1 LASKIPPELKYSESH
16 EWVRVEGDVA
26 TIGITDFAQHS
37 LTDVVFVE
45 LPKKG
50 AKIQH
55 GKSFGVVESVK
66 SVSELFAPL
75 SGEVVEVND
84 TLTKTP
90 EKINDDPYGA
100 GWMIRV
106 KLASKDD
113 VKKLLDAKKYKATV
127 GE

>member
-1 LASKIPPELKYSESH
+1 LSKVPSDLKYSSSH
-16 EWVRVEGDVA
+16 EWIKVEGDTA

-37 LTDVVFVE
+37 LTDVVYVE

-55 GKSFGVVESVK
+55 GKGFGVVESVK
-66 SVSELFAPL
+66 SVSDLFAPI
-75 SGEVVEVND
+75 SGEVVAVND
-84 TLTKTP
+84 ALVKTP

-100 GWMIRV
+100 GWMIKVRV
-106 KLASKDD
+106 EKKDE
-113 VKKLLDAKKYKATV
+113 VARLLDAAGYKKEI

>member
-1 LASKIPPELKYSESH
+1 MASKVPPELKYSESH
-16 EWVRVEGDVA
+16 EWVRVEGDTV

-50 AKIQH
+50 AKIQS

-75 SGEVVEVND
+75 SGDVLDVNES
-84 TLTKTP
+84 LAKQP
-90 EKINDDPYGA
+90 EQINDDPYGK
-100 GWMIRV
+100 GWMLRV
-106 KLASKDD
+106 KLQKKDE
-113 VKKLLDAKKYKATV
+113 VGKLLDAVSYRKTI

>member
-1 LASKIPPELKYSESH
+1 LTSKIPPELKYSESH

-50 AKIQH
+50 TKIQH

-75 SGEVVEVND
+75 SGEVVDVNES
-84 TLTKTP
+84 LTKTP
-90 EKINDDPYGA
+90 EMINDDPYGT
-100 GWMIRV
+100 GWMVRV
-106 KLASKDD
+106 KLSAKDD
-113 VKKLLDAKKYKATV
+113 LNRLLDATSYKTTI

>member
-1 LASKIPPELKYSESH
+1 MASKIPAELKYSESH
-16 EWVRVEGDVA
+16 EWVRIEGDIA

-50 AKIQH
+50 SKLVK
-55 GKSFGVVESVK
+55 GKAFGVVESVK
-66 SVSELFAPL
+66 SVSELFAPV
-75 SGEVVEVND
+75 SGDVTDVND
-84 TLTKTP
+84 GLSKTP

-100 GWMIRV
+100 GWMLRV
-106 KLASKDD
+106 KLSAKDD
-113 VKKLLDAKKYKATV
+113 VKALLNAAKYKATI